1 MNNDRLIIKN
11 FGPIKKAE
19 IQIRKYNIF
28 IGDTACGKSIAAK
41 LLSIFNSEEILL
53 LKTGDYNN
61 FITLLSKYNIDF
73 PFHQDSS
80 ITYIHD
86 SYHWSIS
93 YNSFETN
100 NVNHILLKSIQ
111 DKNQENIEEILKQK
125 VIAISDKE
133 RDILKKSIWLLN
145 HTKSDD
151 HQIQSAVF
159 QFMKDALLFG
169 YNIKNPIYIPAER
182 ILISMF
188 SNNIFS
194 LLEANLNIPECI
206 KRFGSQ
212 YEKAKRSKMPS
223 QKIDFM
229 NIKVSFEE
237 NDDIVVFSEDDE
249 AVKLTQA
256 SSGIQS
262 IIPLWVVIENNFNT
276 SANDNILIVEEPEL
290 NLYPTKQVKLMESI
304 LSKVEESLGTLV
316 VTTHSPYI
324 LSVFDNL
331 ILANE
336 VLKNSANKRNIKR
349 RIQQITKTDLTI
361 NFDHV
366 SSYLFQNNGDV
377 IDIRDEDLKTVGAE
391 QIDQASNYLS
401 DIFENLCNI
410 ETYK

>member
-1 MNNDRLIIKN
+1 
-11 FGPIKKAE
+11 
-19 IQIRKYNIF
+19 
-28 IGDTACGKSIAAK
+28 
-41 LLSIFNSEEILL
+41 
-53 LKTGDYNN
+53 
-61 FITLLSKYNIDF
+61 
-73 PFHQDSS
+73 
-80 ITYIHD
+80 
-86 SYHWSIS
+86 
-93 YNSFETN
+93 
-100 NVNHILLKSIQ
+100 
-111 DKNQENIEEILKQK
+111 
-125 VIAISDKE
+125 
-133 RDILKKSIWLLN
+133 
-145 HTKSDD
+145 
-151 HQIQSAVF
+151 
-159 QFMKDALLFG
+159 
-169 YNIKNPIYIPAER
+169 
-182 ILISMF
+182 
-188 SNNIFS
+188 
-194 LLEANLNIPECI
+194 
-206 KRFGSQ
+206 
-212 YEKAKRSKMPS
+212 MPS

-410 ETYK
+410 ETYE

>member
-1 MNNDRLIIKN
+1 MSTECLTIKN
-11 FGPIKKAE
+11 FGPIKKAKLR
-19 IQIRKYNIF
+19 IRKYNIF

-41 LLSIFNSEEILL
+41 LISIFNSEEFLL
-53 LKTGDYNN
+53 LKTGDYEN
-61 FITLLSKYNIDF
+61 FIALLSKYNIDF
-73 PFHQDSS
+73 PFHQD
-80 ITYIHD
+80 TL
-86 SYHWSIS
+86 IS
-93 YNSFETN
+93 YKYWNISYRSFITDN
-100 NVNHILLKSIQ
+100 NRYELVKAIQNNDQEVITKILGKNFIQ
-111 DKNQENIEEILKQK
+111 PDTHKKDLFKKIL
-125 VIAISDKE
+125 D
-133 RDILKKSIWLLN
+133 LLE
-145 HTKSDD
+145 HTKDD
-151 HQIQSAVF
+151 KQIQSFAF
-159 QFMKDALLFG
+159 QYIKDILFDEFDI
-169 YNIKNPIYIPAER
+169 NNPIYIPAER

-194 LLEANLNIPECI
+194 LLEANINIPECI

-410 ETYK
+410 ETYE

>member
-1 MNNDRLIIKN
+1 
-11 FGPIKKAE
+11 
-19 IQIRKYNIF
+19 
-28 IGDTACGKSIAAK
+28 
-41 LLSIFNSEEILL
+41 
-53 LKTGDYNN
+53 
-61 FITLLSKYNIDF
+61 
-73 PFHQDSS
+73 
-80 ITYIHD
+80 
-86 SYHWSIS
+86 
-93 YNSFETN
+93 
-100 NVNHILLKSIQ
+100 
-111 DKNQENIEEILKQK
+111 
-125 VIAISDKE
+125 
-133 RDILKKSIWLLN
+133 
-145 HTKSDD
+145 
-151 HQIQSAVF
+151 
-159 QFMKDALLFG
+159 
-169 YNIKNPIYIPAER
+169 
-182 ILISMF
+182 
-188 SNNIFS
+188 
-194 LLEANLNIPECI
+194 
-206 KRFGSQ
+206 
-212 YEKAKRSKMPS
+212 MPS

-237 NDDIVVFSEDDE
+237 NDDIVVFSENDE

-410 ETYK
+410 ETYE

>member
-1 MNNDRLIIKN
+1 
-11 FGPIKKAE
+11 
-19 IQIRKYNIF
+19 
-28 IGDTACGKSIAAK
+28 
-41 LLSIFNSEEILL
+41 
-53 LKTGDYNN
+53 
-61 FITLLSKYNIDF
+61 
-73 PFHQDSS
+73 
-80 ITYIHD
+80 
-86 SYHWSIS
+86 
-93 YNSFETN
+93 
-100 NVNHILLKSIQ
+100 
-111 DKNQENIEEILKQK
+111 
-125 VIAISDKE
+125 
-133 RDILKKSIWLLN
+133 
-145 HTKSDD
+145 
-151 HQIQSAVF
+151 
-159 QFMKDALLFG
+159 
-169 YNIKNPIYIPAER
+169 
-182 ILISMF
+182 
-188 SNNIFS
+188 
-194 LLEANLNIPECI
+194 
-206 KRFGSQ
+206 
-212 YEKAKRSKMPS
+212 MPS

-229 NIKVSFEE
+229 NIKGSFEE

-410 ETYK
+410 ETYE